1 MGITKRRNHLWHV
14 KLLLLLC
21 SSNFLV
27 LPALAQLHVVP
38 EVALGINFNGTDAM
52 LNVGAGVSFQNIRTS
67 AKLSFQP
74 RLGAKRV
81 LIETASPNVLLQY
94 RERRYLLGL
103 EVDKRVKLTEFSEY
117 TELGLFVGG
126 FIGMSFNDYRGTDAR
141 GSVDLGYQGMAGAYF
156 GDARVCVLRLGYL
169 YLPLPTQNVFPHR
182 IGFSCAFLL
191 TDGL

>member
-1 MGITKRRNHLWHV
+1 MGILKRRNFLWNV

-21 SSNFLV
+21 SSNFIV
-27 LPALAQLHVVP
+27 LQAIAQQPLVP
-38 EVALGINFNGTDAM
+38 EIGLGLNFNGTDAM
-52 LNVGAGVSFQNIRTS
+52 LNLGAGVSFQNIRTS
-67 AKLSFQP
+67 AKVSFQP

-81 LIETASPNVLLQY
+81 FVETASPNVLIQY

-103 EVDKRVKLTEFSEY
+103 EVDKRFKLTEFSEY

-141 GSVDLGYQGMAGAYF
+141 GSVDLGYEGMAGAYI
-156 GDARVCVLRLGYL
+156 GDPHVCLLRLGYL

-182 IGFSCAFLL
+182 IGFSFSILFA
-191 TDGL
+191 DES